1 MIVITAPKADTYG
14 QYARASLLADYIELL
29 ALKGQR
35 VRRTTVAAFLTHN
48 DWDLDLIRLPET
60 GGLDGGDRFDGES
73 MNLSAQQDE
82 AADVASSVFWQ
93 MAERREMLAE
103 RYPFEISDD
112 AVSLSAGV
120 ESEASAYVAVLAL
133 TIAHAFGVDLMHR
146 PEEMFE
152 RIVTRALRARGLSS
166 TCLAAHRRRVGNFE
180 AALRSAC
187 EEVGLKAAPDAAP
200 GLVNAHDE
208 GVDVLCHIGWEESLR
223 PGTWAFIGQVTVGR
237 SDSWIRK
244 IREPS
249 PNQWK
254 RLAGTG
260 VRPSPFLAVPHHV
273 ERPTMEWLTTRG
285 DAIVLDRLRL
295 VRFKDE
301 IEADER
307 EIIRAV
313 VEAEVEPL
321 AG

>member
-1 MIVITAPKADTYG
+1 MIVITAPEPDTYG
-14 QYARASLLADYIELL
+14 RYARASLLADYVELL

-35 VRRTTVAAFLTHN
+35 VRRTTVADFLADSHWN
-48 DWDLDLIRLPET
+48 LDLIRLPET

-73 MNLSAQQDE
+73 MDLSAQHDE
-82 AADVASSVFWQ
+82 AADVASSVFLQ

-112 AVSLSAGV
+112 VASLDAAVQH
-120 ESEASAYVAVLAL
+120 EASAYVAVLAL
-133 TIAHAFGVDLMHR
+133 TIAHAFGVESMHR

-152 RIVTRALRARGLSS
+152 RIVTRALRARGLAATS
-166 TCLAAHRRRVGNFE
+166 LAVHRRQVGAFE
-180 AALRSAC
+180 VALRSAC
-187 EEVGLKAAPDAAP
+187 KEVRLKAAPDAAP
-200 GLVNAHDE
+200 GLVHAHDE
-208 GVDVLCHIGWEESLR
+208 GVDVLCHIGWEETLR

-237 SDSWIRK
+237 SDGWVRK
-244 IREPS
+244 IKEPS
-249 PNQWK
+249 PEPWK
-254 RLAGTG
+254 RFIGSG
-260 VRPSPFLAVPHHV
+260 IRPSAFLAVPHHV
-273 ERPTMEWLTTRG
+273 ERRMMELLTTKG

-295 VRFKDE
+295 VRFKNE

-313 VEAEVEPL
+313 VAAEVEPF